1 MKDCDIHL
9 VIETLRREKARWK
22 LPVVTEIAGTS
33 RNPFKVLISAMLS
46 ARTLDTTTAEAS
58 ERLFKL
64 ASTPEE
70 MLRLSDAE
78 IEEAISRVGFYRT
91 KARRIRS
98 LCKELVERYG
108 SRVPDSVEELI
119 KLKGVGRKTAN
130 LVVSLGYGKH
140 GICVDTHVHRISNR
154 LGYINTKTPYESEM
168 VLRRKLPKEYWIEY
182 NEILVAFGQNVCRPI
197 SPFCSICPVSGY
209 CDRCGVEKSR

>member
-1 MKDCDIHL
+1 MNDQDIHKVL
-9 VIETLRREKARWK
+9 YALRREKAKWGV
-22 LPVVTEIAGTS
+22 PVVTVVAKTS
-33 RNPFKVLISAMLS
+33 RDPFKVLISAVLS

-70 MLRLSDAE
+70 MLGLSVSE
-78 IEEAISRVGFYRT
+78 IEEAISKVGFYKT
-91 KARRIRS
+91 KAKHIKAI
-98 LCKELVERYG
+98 CKELVERYG

-130 LVVSLGYGKH
+130 LVVSIGYGKQ

-154 LGYINTKTPYESEM
+154 LGYISTKTPFESEM
-168 VLRRKLPKEYWIEY
+168 VLRKKLPMEYWIEY
-182 NEILVAFGQNVCRPI
+182 NDILVAFGQNVCRPV
-197 SPFCSICPVSGY
+197 SPICSMCPVSGY
-209 CDRCGVEKSR
+209 CSRRGVTKSR

>member
-1 MKDCDIHL
+1 VL
-9 VIETLRREKARWK
+9 YALRREKAKWGV
-22 LPVVTEIAGTS
+22 PVVTVVAKTS
-33 RNPFKVLISAMLS
+33 RDPFKVLISAVLS

-70 MLRLSDAE
+70 MLGLSVSE
-78 IEEAISRVGFYRT
+78 IEEAISKVGFYKT
-91 KARRIRS
+91 KAKHIKAI
-98 LCKELVERYG
+98 CKELVERYG

-130 LVVSLGYGKH
+130 LVVSIGYGKQ

-154 LGYINTKTPYESEM
+154 LGYISTKTPFESEM
-168 VLRRKLPKEYWIEY
+168 VLRKKLPMEYWIEY
-182 NEILVAFGQNVCRPI
+182 NDILVAFGQNVCRPV
-197 SPFCSICPVSGY
+197 SPICSMCPVSGY
-209 CDRCGVEKSR
+209 CSRRGVTKSR